1 MSLGIRM
8 MRDGEED
15 AVAVLIRQMPK
26 DLGLSVVPK
35 MTGQNLRDAKGL
47 AQVTVAVDAGL
58 ILGVCLWTMS
68 YSSWRGLPGIYICD
82 LYVLPHVRGRHIG
95 EKLMRGTLQEAQR
108 HRAGFVKME
117 VEVSNEG
124 AARFYERLGFI
135 HKSDDRI
142 FILEP
147 ASAAKVII
155 PIIDFPLTMVSSFI
169 ISISA

>member
-15 AVAVLIRQMPK
+15 AVAVLVRQLPK
-26 DLGLSVVPK
+26 DLGLTAVPK

-58 ILGVCLWTMS
+58 ILGVCLWTMT
-68 YSSWRGLPGIYICD
+68 YSSWRGMPGIYVSD
-82 LYVLPHVRGRHIG
+82 LYVLPHARGRKIG
-95 EKLMRGTLQEAQR
+95 EKLMRGTLHEAHKR
-108 HRAGFVKME
+108 GAGFIKME
-117 VEVSNEG
+117 VDVGNHA
-124 AARFYERLGFI
+124 AARFYEHLGFI

-147 ASAAKVII
+147 
-155 PIIDFPLTMVSSFI
+155 DSFEHMARL
-169 ISISA
+169 S